1 MNILKDEASLLTG
14 VTIGVAG
21 TWLTWQFGAA
31 VMTSGWT
38 SAASATALAAAAV
51 LTAAGRWLP
60 AKADPVLRDPSRMP
74 PPLRVGHAWRP
85 AETPREWLDRLDL
98 GSMPFATAED
108 VIRSRLAG
116 SLHFLDGQAAA
127 PSDLDLAPEVAALAV
142 ALTSRS
148 LRGPCWRE
156 GMRLTALLSNLHA
169 MPEGPARTALRQ
181 EALSLSD
188 SLLNDDGVAT
198 AFAESLLRHGTRE
211 TVMMGILA
219 RPRRKGPVG
228 PGEFSWLKAVDRPLW
243 YALDNLGRQ
252 TFHVEGL
259 AAMSHFRQER
269 LAGSRLAAPHVV
281 EATEALAAIER
292 RTRENP
298 AAREASLSPD
308 DVDEGGDL
316 WPNAPGDLDFGSFY
330 GRRPSPGRA

>member
-1 MNILKDEASLLTG
+1 
-14 VTIGVAG
+14 
-21 TWLTWQFGAA
+21 
-31 VMTSGWT
+31 
-38 SAASATALAAAAV
+38 
-51 LTAAGRWLP
+51 
-60 AKADPVLRDPSRMP
+60 
-74 PPLRVGHAWRP
+74 
-85 AETPREWLDRLDL
+85 
-98 GSMPFATAED
+98 MPFATAKD

-127 PSDLDLAPEVAALAV
+127 PSDLNLAPEVAALAV
-142 ALTSRS
+142 ALVSRS

-156 GMRLTALLSNLHA
+156 GMRLTTLLSDLHA

-181 EALSLSD
+181 EAQSIAE
-188 SLLNDDGVAT
+188 SLLRDDGVSE
-198 AFAESLLRHGTRE
+198 AFSKFLLRHGTRE

-259 AAMSHFRQER
+259 AAMNHFRQET
-269 LAGSRLAAPHVV
+269 LAGSRLATPHVA

-292 RTRENP
+292 RSRENP
-298 AAREASLSPD
+298 TTLGAGVSPD
-308 DVDEGGDL
+308 DIDEADDL
-316 WPNAPGDLDFGSFY
+316 WPNGPTDLDFGSFY
-330 GRRPSPGRA
+330 GRRPPKGRT